1 MTVIGKNTKLKDAI
15 KNEEVLKLLEQY
27 IPDFDVKSPYI
38 KMGLPMTLKQIVSA
52 PQAGVKLE
60 AREALFKAL
69 YIGAHHFVNL
79 MAERY
84 CKVGH
89 LLSVHFSQ

>member
-1 MTVIGKNTKLKDAI
+1 MAVVGKNTKLKDAI

-69 YIGAHHFVNL
+69 EEGQHEF
-79 MAERY
+79 
-84 CKVGH
+84 
-89 LLSVHFSQ
+89 

>member
-1 MTVIGKNTKLKDAI
+1 MAVVDKNTKLKDAV
-15 KNEEVLKLLEQY
+15 KNEEVLALLEKY
-27 IPDFDVKSPYI
+27 IPDFELDSPYI

-69 YIGAHHFVNL
+69 EEGQYEI
-79 MAERY
+79 
-84 CKVGH
+84 
-89 LLSVHFSQ
+89 

>member
-1 MTVIGKNTKLKDAI
+1 MAIIYPLSTRGNTMAVVGKNTKLKDAI
-15 KNEEVLKLLEQY
+15 KNEEVLALLEKH

-60 AREALFKAL
+60 AREALFQAL
-69 YIGAHHFVNL
+69 EEGQFEV
-79 MAERY
+79 
-84 CKVGH
+84 
-89 LLSVHFSQ
+89 